1 MSETFTIKE
10 CLRGYTTEAL
20 GEVCASRQ
28 LAVTNR
34 DSRIRALEK
43 ILRDPLHIDQSIKSL
58 RDSALRALKLVDW
71 RGRMRVVDLV
81 AVPGLYGAKE
91 PLEQVESLVRDG
103 LLLALPEQNSGA
115 FSISHIRQSVT
126 NGVASPTV
134 CVPEGIARRLPAP
147 RSWTWN
153 RNRAKPATPP
163 KPATITQRRRVSR
176 DPAGSSRP
184 DAPITS
190 TGTPQDRRSKAYE
203 MAAKPDSRAMVTFR
217 DRPATGPRLRTRFV
231 TTAAA
236 NELTRGRKAQRAL
249 FEAYL
254 TSERCRKTSSSPC
267 CSRRWRS
274 ICSQAPARAITVAAE
289 T

>member
-1 MSETFTIKE
+1 MRE

-147 RSWTWN
+147 
-153 RNRAKPATPP
+153 PLLD
-163 KPATITQRRRVSR
+163 V
-176 DPAGSSRP
+176 
-184 DAPITS
+184 
-190 TGTPQDRRSKAYE
+190 
-203 MAAKPDSRAMVTFR
+203 
-217 DRPATGPRLRTRFV
+217 
-231 TTAAA
+231 
-236 NELTRGRKAQRAL
+236 
-249 FEAYL
+249 
-254 TSERCRKTSSSPC
+254 
-267 CSRRWRS
+267 
-274 ICSQAPARAITVAAE
+274 
-289 T
+289 